1 MGDKTRNKGEV
12 RNHPTAFG
20 IKKEYSKS
28 RNIRIKEDCRKKIIY
43 LYYLLFKYSPKMKS
57 NVLYD

>member
-20 IKKEYSKS
+20 IKKK
-28 RNIRIKEDCRKKIIY
+28 
-43 LYYLLFKYSPKMKS
+43 PKRLRRRLPLVVGK
-57 NVLYD
+57 